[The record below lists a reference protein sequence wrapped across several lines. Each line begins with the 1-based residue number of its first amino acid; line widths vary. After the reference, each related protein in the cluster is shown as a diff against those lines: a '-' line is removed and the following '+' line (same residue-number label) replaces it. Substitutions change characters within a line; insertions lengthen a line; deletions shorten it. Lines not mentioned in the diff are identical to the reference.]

1 MTVTYSNRVANAR
14 LGSFSRLLL
23 CWRGSIYKL
32 LYGEFLIF
40 VLCYYIV
47 RLIYRVVLKENQQLF
62 FEKLTLY
69 CDSYIQLIPI
79 SFVLGFYVTLVVT
92 RWWNQYEN
100 LPWPDRLMSLVSSCV
115 EGRDEQGRLLRRTL
129 IRYANLGILLI
140 LRSVSRAVYKR
151 FPTSQH
157 LVQAGF
163 MTPAEHKHL
172 EKLTLPHNMFWV
184 PWVWFAN
191 LAFKIWVEGRIRD
204 PVLLQGLLNEMG
216 TLRTQCGHLYAYD
229 WISIPL
235 VYTQVVTVAVYS
247 FFLACLLGRQF
258 LNPIKGYPGHE
269 LDFIVPV
276 FTFLQFFF
284 YVGWLKAGSASW
296 EHGAGRSEGA
306 AGLEDVYLRVCR
318 ASRIPQVAEQLINPF
333 GEDDDDFEVNWI
345 IDRNLQVSLLS
356 VDNMHQDLPPLEQDI
371 YWNDPEPQPP
381 YTVAASQTRRA
392 SYMGSAFDISLQEEE
407 MKFQPNLAEN
417 MHTGII
423 GRFLGQQSHN
433 HLPPRTAPD
442 TTKPLWP
449 RKESCVYEA
458 QPKNTKQNSK
468 HWEDSKSWKPLLVQA
483 FKTVPLFAA
492 DPSAPQTA
500 PSSTPTVFP
509 QEQSD
514 PSQPYGVPGTDA
526 EYQSLKSLSSG
537 TKSSLELALVSTAST
552 EASTEYPAG
561 HVRRKTVEFNLVNIQ
576 DVPEG
581 HPREPHVE
589 RSRGNIQSILK
600 DHGNPYS
607 SLENRDE
614 AHS

>member
-204 PVLLQGLLNEMG
+204 PVLLQGLLN
-216 TLRTQCGHLYAYD
+216 
-229 WISIPL
+229 
-235 VYTQVVTVAVYS
+235 VVTVAVYS

-284 YVGWLKAGSASW
+284 YVGWLK
-296 EHGAGRSEGA
+296 
-306 AGLEDVYLRVCR
+306 
-318 ASRIPQVAEQLINPF
+318 
-333 GEDDDDFEVNWI
+333 
-345 IDRNLQVSLLS
+345 VSLLS

>member
-284 YVGWLKAGSASW
+284 YVGWLK
-296 EHGAGRSEGA
+296 
-306 AGLEDVYLRVCR
+306 
-318 ASRIPQVAEQLINPF
+318 
-333 GEDDDDFEVNWI
+333 
-345 IDRNLQVSLLS
+345 VSLLS

>member
-204 PVLLQGLLNEMG
+204 PVLLQGLLN
-216 TLRTQCGHLYAYD
+216 
-229 WISIPL
+229 
-235 VYTQVVTVAVYS
+235 VVTVAVYS

-284 YVGWLKAGSASW
+284 YVGWLK
-296 EHGAGRSEGA
+296 
-306 AGLEDVYLRVCR
+306 
-318 ASRIPQVAEQLINPF
+318 VAEQLINPF